1 MSEHT
6 VFIGGGNMGRSLIGG
21 MIAAGASPDTLAVV
35 ELDAAKRA
43 ALEQDFGV
51 RTGAEAEP
59 LLSAGCTLLLAVK
72 PQGMAAVAR
81 ALAPAVARLA
91 PLCLS
96 IAAGIREPDLRRWLG
111 GECAIVRTMPNTPA
125 LVRAGITALYANAA
139 VTAAQRERAQAVM
152 GAVGQT
158 LWVER
163 EDDLDV
169 VTAVSGSGPAYF
181 FHVMELLENAGCT
194 LGLAPEQARRL
205 AVGTALG
212 AARLA
217 ADSAHAPAQLR
228 EQVTSPGGTT
238 EAALGV
244 FASGGLPELFER
256 AVIAARDRS
265 RTLAEQLG
273 EA

>member
-96 IAAGIREPDLRRWLG
+96 IAAGIREPDPVSYTHL
-111 GECAIVRTMPNTPA
+111 
-125 LVRAGITALYANAA
+125 
-139 VTAAQRERAQAVM
+139 
-152 GAVGQT
+152 T
-158 LWVER
+158 LPTIYSV
-163 EDDLDV
+163 
-169 VTAVSGSGPAYF
+169 
-181 FHVMELLENAGCT
+181 
-194 LGLAPEQARRL
+194 
-205 AVGTALG
+205 
-212 AARLA
+212 
-217 ADSAHAPAQLR
+217 
-228 EQVTSPGGTT
+228 
-238 EAALGV
+238 
-244 FASGGLPELFER
+244 
-256 AVIAARDRS
+256 
-265 RTLAEQLG
+265 
-273 EA
+273 